1 HVITYFHFHLLEK
14 SAIKATKVIGGDLW
28 LNFFYIWV
36 KVIFYSSM
44 YVVVRSISLSNTRW
58 QLTKC
63 CGGVFISNPFTCN
76 VNCHLTRPNPLES
89 RRLYSL
95 TTKHSNVL
103 SFYEKRLNNVL
114 LSHDRYFHLSSLICE
129 KEPLKPS
136 SKLEVTVQELRKQ
149 KEKEAKDQDV
159 QIAKSTVKKSIKQK
173 IVDEILHYYH
183 GFRLLGIDVK
193 ISAGLVWRILRGKT
207 LTRREY
213 RLLTRT
219 VGDLF
224 RLLPFS
230 VFIIVPFME
239 LLLPVFIKLFPGM
252 LPSTFQTTSE
262 KEDKI
267 KQSLKVKLEMA
278 KFLQGTLDDMSVRHV
293 DRYSENAKEFV
304 EWFNKVRTSGEV
316 VSNEDIMKF
325 SKLFEDEITLD
336 SLTRSQLIALCR
348 VLDVQTL
355 GTNNFLRYYKKLY
368 IQKRLNNFSSLDWLL
383 FQLRMKLRQLV
394 ADDKMIQKE
403 GVHSLTLAET
413 QQACRA
419 RGMRAYGVS
428 EERLRSQLNQWL
440 DLSLNEKVPP
450 SLLLLSRAL
459 MLPETI
465 PTSDKLK
472 ATISSLPETIVKQTQ
487 AAIGEKEGKID
498 NRIRLELLKEEE
510 KKVEEER
517 KEHREEQR
525 KLEEKELL
533 VDKAPIISSSTTPIL
548 EDTALRISSEKLE
561 QEKEKEE
568 DFHTKDIQIIEFAI
582 DTVSKE
588 KKLIVEKEEIQDLK
602 AEMADYKEDVDD
614 LAKAVADKPKPEV
627 QETKAAKRLF
637 KSVNKMI
644 GKMDKVLVG
653 LEKKEAQLK
662 KDLETEISDKKKDE
676 LLKIDDIIAAIQKIK
691 DVPDQNRL
699 EKIVKVLRKMDDDH
713 DGSLKI
719 DDVLKVFEII
729 GKENVKL
736 NSKQVDELIELIDK
750 EEILEV
756 EDKIEKALQKDK
768 ETKEAQ
774 RILSRSDIDKRTSE
788 GSVEESSS
796 EKEEIEAK
804 SANNVEGKSANA
816 AKSTHKPQ
824 LLDSQ
829 DILSSGIEEKQP
841 TNSSKRV

>member
-1 HVITYFHFHLLEK
+1 MPHYGVQHFLNYSCICDAHCQ
-14 SAIKATKVIGGDLW
+14 SSKVNRHDPRKVLGHPGLMIYSDNIVNNTVLQHPR
-28 LNFFYIWV
+28 YI
-36 KVIFYSSM
+36 S
-44 YVVVRSISLSNTRW
+44 
-58 QLTKC
+58 
-63 CGGVFISNPFTCN
+63 FTALC
-76 VNCHLTRPNPLES
+76 
-89 RRLYSL
+89 Y
-95 TTKHSNVL
+95 
-103 SFYEKRLNNVL
+103 
-114 LSHDRYFHLSSLICE
+114 D

-136 SKLEVTVQELRKQ
+136 SKLEVTVQELKKQ
-149 KEKEAKDQDV
+149 KEVVAKV
-159 QIAKSTVKKSIKQK
+159 QEVLPVKDPVVKKSLKQK
-173 IVDEILHYYH
+173 VIDEILHYYH

-193 ISAGLVWRILRGKT
+193 ISAGLVWRILQGKT
-207 LTRREY
+207 LTRREH

-252 LPSTFQTTSE
+252 LPSTFQTASE

-267 KQSLKVKLEMA
+267 KQNLKVKLETA
-278 KFLQGTLDDMSVRHV
+278 KFLQGTLDEMAVEHK
-293 DRYSENAKEFV
+293 DRYSKNAKEFV
-304 EWFNKVRTSGEV
+304 EWFNKVRTSGEE
-316 VSNEDIMKF
+316 VSNEEIMKF

-348 VLDVQTL
+348 VLDVHTL
-355 GTNNFLRYYKKLY
+355 GTNNFLR
-368 IQKRLNNFSSLDWLL
+368 
-383 FQLRMKLRQLV
+383 FQLRMKLRQLA

-403 GVHSLTLAET
+403 GVHSLTLAEV

-498 NRIRLELLKEEE
+498 NKIRLELIKEEE
-510 KKVEEER
+510 KKIKEER
-517 KEHREEQR
+517 KEHKEEKR

-533 VDKAPIISSSTTPIL
+533 VDKAPIISAATTPIL
-548 EDTALRISSEKLE
+548 EDTALRISTEKLE
-561 QEKEKEE
+561 KVEKEKEE
-568 DFHTKDIQIIEFAI
+568 DLQTKDIQIIEYAI
-582 DTVSKE
+582 DAVSKE
-588 KKLIVEKEEIQDLK
+588 KKLIVEKEEIQELK
-602 AEMADYKEDVDD
+602 AEMADYKEDVED
-614 LAKAVADKPKPEV
+614 LAKVIADTPQPEI

-637 KSVNKMI
+637 KSVGRMI
-644 GKMDKVLVG
+644 GKMDKLMVD

-662 KDLETEISDKKKDE
+662 KDLETEVSDKKKEE

-691 DVPDQNRL
+691 DVPDQSRL

-719 DDVLKVFEII
+719 DDVLKVIEII

-768 ETKEAQ
+768 EAKLAEKLQAKAAEDNPDQ
-774 RILSRSDIDKRTSE
+774 REPT
-788 GSVEESSS
+788 EESSL
-796 EKEEIEAK
+796 EKK
-804 SANNVEGKSANA
+804 
-816 AKSTHKPQ
+816 
-824 LLDSQ
+824 
-829 DILSSGIEEKQP
+829 
-841 TNSSKRV
+841 

>member
-1 HVITYFHFHLLEK
+1 
-14 SAIKATKVIGGDLW
+14 
-28 LNFFYIWV
+28 
-36 KVIFYSSM
+36 M
-44 YVVVRSISLSNTRW
+44 YVFVRTSRLRNSCSKLWNCSWQGYLNYSCTCASISHSTNVARQDCRKLYRNSYILSSQSGILICPEISVNNVLKPLRIDARFISLSA
-58 QLTKC
+58 
-63 CGGVFISNPFTCN
+63 
-76 VNCHLTRPNPLES
+76 
-89 RRLYSL
+89 
-95 TTKHSNVL
+95 
-103 SFYEKRLNNVL
+103 
-114 LSHDRYFHLSSLICE
+114 FHYD

-136 SKLEVTVQELRKQ
+136 SKIEVTVQELKKQ
-149 KEKEAKDQDV
+149 KEEVAKIPELAPSKV
-159 QIAKSTVKKSIKQK
+159 VKKSLKQK
-173 IVDEILHYYH
+173 IVDELVHYYH

-193 ISAGLVWRILRGKT
+193 ISAGLVWRVLKGKT

-262 KEDKI
+262 KEDKV
-267 KQSLKVKLEMA
+267 KQNLKVKLEMA
-278 KFLQGTLDDMSVRHV
+278 KFLQGTLDSMSVQHK
-293 DRYSENAKEFV
+293 DRYSERAKEFV
-304 EWFNKVRTSGEV
+304 EWFGKVRTSGQA

-336 SLTRSQLIALCR
+336 SLTRSQLMALCR
-348 VLDVQTL
+348 VLDVHTL
-355 GTNNFLRYYKKLY
+355 GTNNFLR
-368 IQKRLNNFSSLDWLL
+368 
-383 FQLRMKLRQLV
+383 FQLRMKLRQLA

-403 GVHSLTLAET
+403 GVHSLTLGEV

-498 NRIRLELLKEEE
+498 NKIRLELIKEEE
-510 KKVEEER
+510 KKIKEER
-517 KEHREEQR
+517 KEHKEETR

-533 VDKAPIISSSTTPIL
+533 VDKAPIISTTTTPII
-548 EDTALRISSEKLE
+548 EDTALRISTEKLE
-561 QEKEKEE
+561 RVEKVKEE
-568 DFHTKDIQIIEFAI
+568 DLHTKDIQIIENAI

-588 KKLIVEKEEIQDLK
+588 KKLIVEKEEIQELK
-602 AEMADYKEDVDD
+602 AEMADYEEDVED
-614 LAKAVADKPKPEV
+614 LAKVVADTPQPEIK
-627 QETKAAKRLF
+627 ETKAAKRLF
-637 KSVNKMI
+637 KSVNRMI
-644 GKMDKVLVG
+644 SKMDRLLVD

-662 KDLETEISDKKKDE
+662 KDLETEASDKKKEE
-676 LLKIDDIIAAIQKIK
+676 LLKIDDIVAAIQKIK
-691 DVPDQNRL
+691 DVPDQSRL
-699 EKIVKVLRKMDDDH
+699 EKISSVLRKMDDDH

-719 DDVLKVFEII
+719 DDVLKVIEII

-768 ETKEAQ
+768 EAKQAEKLLREVKTDNAELK
-774 RILSRSDIDKRTSE
+774 
-788 GSVEESSS
+788 SSHR
-796 EKEEIEAK
+796 EDPNKEEIAESPEVKEGAK
-804 SANNVEGKSANA
+804 LEGVKGQKEISVTETKVDSPIIPPSGFD
-816 AKSTHKPQ
+816 KSTKN
-824 LLDSQ
+824 DSKM
-829 DILSSGIEEKQP
+829 L
-841 TNSSKRV
+841 

>member
-1 HVITYFHFHLLEK
+1 
-14 SAIKATKVIGGDLW
+14 
-28 LNFFYIWV
+28 
-36 KVIFYSSM
+36 M
-44 YVVVRSISLSNTRW
+44 YVFLRSLQVRNTRSKLF
-58 QLTKC
+58 QCCRKLT
-63 CGGVFISNPFTCN
+63 INHTCSCN
-76 VNCHLTRPNPLES
+76 FHSQFARDLKFLEP

-95 TTKHSNVL
+95 TYNPGVL
-103 SFYEKRLNNVL
+103 YSDNRIPYINNL
-114 LSHDRYFHLSSLICE
+114 PNSRYISLSATCFE

-136 SKLEVTVQELRKQ
+136 SKVEVTVQELKKQ
-149 KEKEAKDQDV
+149 KEEV
-159 QIAKSTVKKSIKQK
+159 AKSQDNEIIKAAPVKKSMVQR
-173 IVDEILHYYH
+173 VLDEIVHYYH
-183 GFRLLGIDVK
+183 GFRLLAIDVK

-224 RLLPFS
+224 RLVPFS

-239 LLLPVFIKLFPGM
+239 LLLPVFIRFFPGM
-252 LPSTFQTTSE
+252 LPSTFQSASE

-267 KQSLKVKLEMA
+267 KQNLKVKLEMA
-278 KFLQGTLDDMSVRHV
+278 KFLQGTLDDMAVQHKE
-293 DRYSENAKEFV
+293 RYSEKAKEFV
-304 EWFNKVRTSGEV
+304 EWFTKVRTSGEI

-355 GTNNFLRYYKKLY
+355 GTNNFLR
-368 IQKRLNNFSSLDWLL
+368 
-383 FQLRMKLRQLV
+383 FQLRMKLRQLA

-403 GVHSLTLAET
+403 GVHSLTLGEI

-498 NRIRLELLKEEE
+498 NKIRLELIKEEE
-510 KKVEEER
+510 KKIKEER
-517 KEHREEQR
+517 KEQKEEKR

-533 VDKAPIISSSTTPIL
+533 VDKAPTISAASTPIL
-548 EDTALRISSEKLE
+548 EDTALRISTEKLE
-561 QEKEKEE
+561 KAEEKAKLEE
-568 DFHTKDIQIIEFAI
+568 EIHTKDIEIIEHAI

-588 KKLIVEKEEIQDLK
+588 KKLIVEKEEIQELK
-602 AEMADYKEDVDD
+602 AEMADYKEDVED
-614 LAKAVADKPKPEV
+614 LAKAVADTPKPEV
-627 QETKAAKRLF
+627 RESKAAKRLF
-637 KSVNKMI
+637 NSVNKMI
-644 GKMDKVLVG
+644 GKMDQVLTE

-662 KDLETEISDKKKDE
+662 KDLETEESDKKKEE
-676 LLKIDDIIAAIQKIK
+676 LLKIDDIVAAIQKIK
-691 DVPDQNRL
+691 DVPDQSRL
-699 EKIVKVLRKMDDDH
+699 DKISKVLRKMDDDH

-719 DDVLKVFEII
+719 DDVLKVIEII

-736 NSKQVDELIELIDK
+736 SSKQVDELIELIDK

-768 ETKEAQ
+768 EAKAAQ
-774 RILSRSDIDKRTSE
+774 KLLL
-788 GSVEESSS
+788 
-796 EKEEIEAK
+796 
-804 SANNVEGKSANA
+804 NVESE
-816 AKSTHKPQ
+816 
-824 LLDSQ
+824 
-829 DILSSGIEEKQP
+829 EEKAKREQDSIEDSTVSKV
-841 TNSSKRV
+841 TNL